1 MLPASASTCETSR
14 LGTQPS
20 CGQRREGMD
29 RWEDTGGQ
37 GEGTGGKTQAGG
49 ERGRWERGQGTGWK
63 TNEGG
68 EKGEVGDTL
77 GKGEAVRALACG
89 RHMRE
94 GRGDRWDVGGEGV
107 RTVFTNIPLFAR

>member
-37 GEGTGGKTQAGG
+37 GEGTGGEDAGG
-49 ERGRWERGQGTGWK
+49 RGEGQVGTQTRDGRGDKGPGGRRGRG
-63 TNEGG
+63 
-68 EKGEVGDTL
+68 
-77 GKGEAVRALACG
+77 
-89 RHMRE
+89 E
-94 GRGDRWDVGGEGV
+94 GRGGRHTSVGCC
-107 RTVFTNIPLFAR
+107 TNLASFLNVVNLIDC